1 MWSDRSLRM
10 STQRN
15 TRTRTRAAAII
26 SGEAARD
33 EPDTR
38 AAAEEV
44 RAAARRE
51 ELESRRSLDGGN
63 LEDEPDNLGNH
74 NTSGTEPEDGLGAEG
89 SAGEPQPRDPGW
101 SAGQRG
107 LLRITLIGVSNK
119 SVSLNSP
126 ASQEFN
132 ASQFIW
138 AHDWALVEAL
148 WAHTKLAYKHAHPGW
163 TINAA
168 WKVLMQEELE
178 KKYMMVAELQWT
190 NQTTRGTK
198 LIKASVQ
205 VELVREKI
213 VAAKCGF
220 PRRDKE
226 EMARIVR
233 EQMLEDSSF
242 LPSHVEPFALQL
254 IKLQKKL
261 KEKNALEKIKDF
273 GAEGDGTA

>member
-1 MWSDRSLRM
+1 M
-10 STQRN
+10 
-15 TRTRTRAAAII
+15 
-26 SGEAARD
+26 
-33 EPDTR
+33 
-38 AAAEEV
+38 
-44 RAAARRE
+44 
-51 ELESRRSLDGGN
+51 
-63 LEDEPDNLGNH
+63 
-74 NTSGTEPEDGLGAEG
+74 
-89 SAGEPQPRDPGW
+89 
-101 SAGQRG
+101 
-107 LLRITLIGVSNK
+107 
-119 SVSLNSP
+119 
-126 ASQEFN
+126 
-132 ASQFIW
+132 
-138 AHDWALVEAL
+138 L
-148 WAHTKLAYKHAHPGW
+148 WAHTKLAYKYEHPEW